1 MTGERFLMDIHGFLN
16 SYIGN
21 YIVQSFFHS
30 LTAAVLVGALIR
42 LWKIENPLIVQKFRS
57 LVILLPLCS
66 FPVYYLLNP
75 IRGHAS
81 FRMNALFD
89 STRWLDLAL
98 WGRVP
103 VSLVL
108 ISLFIGALLVLA
120 CQELIIVAIQW
131 VQSKK
136 ETYPVKVAVQSPVKR
151 ILSEL
156 HAPMLDNYVIESND
170 QVLFTTSI
178 GPKPTIVLSLGLLR
192 ILSYDQLKAALG
204 HEVAHAIRNNH
215 LFLTLLL
222 LVRLLMFYNP
232 VMLFAF
238 KAASLDEE
246 KICDD
251 IAAFWTGKPQVLA
264 DTLKRFYIT
273 EEGISNSNVL
283 ESVAVSGTNMMIK
296 ARVERLERKAS
307 QQVSLPW
314 LKFAFTMLTIV
325 VINYYIV

>member
-1 MTGERFLMDIHGFLN
+1 MDIHGFLN

-21 YIVQSFFHS
+21 YVVQSFFHS
-30 LTAAVLVGALIR
+30 LTAAVLVGVLIR
-42 LWKIENPLIVQKFRS
+42 LWKIENPLVVQKFRS
-57 LVILLPLCS
+57 LVILLPILS

-98 WGRVP
+98 WGRIP

-108 ISLFIGALLVLA
+108 ISLFVSALLVLA
-120 CQELIIVAIQW
+120 CQELMTLTLQW
-131 VQSKK
+131 VRSKK
-136 ETYPVKVAVQSPVKR
+136 ERFPVNAAVQGPVQR
-151 ILSEL
+151 ILREL

-170 QVLFTTSI
+170 QVLFTTLT
-178 GPKPTIVLSLGLLR
+178 GPKPAIVLSSGLLR

-215 LFLTLLL
+215 LFLTMLWMI
-222 LVRLLMFYNP
+222 RFLMFYNP

-251 IAAFWTGKPQVLA
+251 IAAFWTGKPQILA
-264 DTLKRFYIT
+264 DTLKRFYIK
-273 EEGISNSNVL
+273 EDGIGNYNAL
-283 ESVAVSGTNMMIK
+283 ESAAVSGTNMMIK
-296 ARVERLERKAS
+296 ARVERLELKAN
-307 QQVSLPW
+307 QQVNQPW
-314 LKFAFTMLTIV
+314 LKFALTLLTIV

>member
-1 MTGERFLMDIHGFLN
+1 MDIHGFLN

-57 LVILLPLCS
+57 LVILLPLFS
-66 FPVYYLLNP
+66 FPIYYLLNP
-75 IRGHAS
+75 IRGHDS
-81 FRMNALFD
+81 FRTYALFD
-89 STRWLDLAL
+89 SSRWLDLAL
-98 WGRVP
+98 WGSVP
-103 VSLVL
+103 VSLLL

-120 CQELIIVAIQW
+120 CRELITLTIQW
-131 VQSKK
+131 AQSKK
-136 ETYPVKVAVQSPVKR
+136 ETYPVDAAAQSPVKR

-156 HAPMLDNYVIESND
+156 HAPMLDDYIIESND
-170 QVLFTTSI
+170 QVLFTTLI
-178 GPKPTIVLSLGLLR
+178 GPKPTIVLTSGLLR

-204 HEVAHAIRNNH
+204 HEAAHALRNNR
-215 LFLTLLL
+215 LFLTLLWL
-222 LVRLLMFYNP
+222 IRLLMFYNP

-264 DTLKRFYIT
+264 DTLKRFYIK
-273 EEGISNSNVL
+273 EDGIGNSNVL
-283 ESVAVSGTNMMIK
+283 ESAAVCGTNMMIK
-296 ARVERLERKAS
+296 ARVERLERKTN

-314 LKFAFTMLTIV
+314 LKFALTLLTIV

>member
-1 MTGERFLMDIHGFLN
+1 MDIHGFLN

-21 YIVQSFFHS
+21 YVVQSFFHS
-30 LTAAVLVGALIR
+30 LTAAVLVGALIK

-57 LVILLPLCS
+57 LVILLPLVS
-66 FPVYYLLNP
+66 FPIYYLLNP

-81 FRMNALFD
+81 FRMSALFD
-89 STRWLDLAL
+89 SSRWVDLAL
-98 WGRVP
+98 LGRVP

-120 CQELIIVAIQW
+120 CQELIALTIQW

-136 ETYPVKVAVQSPVKR
+136 EYPVSAAVQSPVKR
-151 ILSEL
+151 ILGEL
-156 HAPMLDNYVIESND
+156 HAPMLDDYVIESNE
-170 QVLFTTSI
+170 QVLFTTLI
-178 GPKPTIVLSLGLLR
+178 GPKPTIVLSSGLLR

-204 HEVAHAIRNNH
+204 HEAAHANRNNR
-215 LFLTLLL
+215 LFLSLLWL
-222 LVRLLMFYNP
+222 IRLLMFYNP
-232 VMLFAF
+232 VMLFTF

-264 DTLKRFYIT
+264 DTLKRFYVK
-273 EEGISNSNVL
+273 EEGIGNSHVF
-283 ESVAVSGTNMMIK
+283 ESVAVSGANLMIK
-296 ARVERLERKAS
+296 ARVERLERRTNH
-307 QQVSLPW
+307 QVSLPW
-314 LKFAFTMLTIV
+314 LKFALTLLTIV

>member
-1 MTGERFLMDIHGFLN
+1 MDIHGFLN

-57 LVILLPLCS
+57 LVILLPLFS
-66 FPVYYLLNP
+66 FPIYYLLNP

-81 FRMNALFD
+81 FRMYALFD
-89 STRWLDLAL
+89 SSRWLDLAL
-98 WGRVP
+98 WGSVP
-103 VSLVL
+103 VSLLL

-120 CQELIIVAIQW
+120 CRELITLTMQW
-131 VQSKK
+131 IQSKR
-136 ETYPVKVAVQSPVKR
+136 ETYPVNEFVQNPVKR

-156 HAPMLDNYVIESND
+156 HAPMLDDYIIESND
-170 QVLFTTSI
+170 QVLFTTLI

-204 HEVAHAIRNNH
+204 HEVAHANRNNR
-215 LFLTLLL
+215 LFLTMLWLI
-222 LVRLLMFYNP
+222 RLLMFYNP

-264 DTLKRFYIT
+264 DTLKRFYIK
-273 EEGISNSNVL
+273 EDGYGNSNVL
-283 ESVAVSGTNMMIK
+283 ESAAVSSTNTMIR
-296 ARVERLERKAS
+296 ARVERLERKTN

-314 LKFAFTMLTIV
+314 VKFALTLLTIV
-325 VINYYIV
+325 IINYYIV

>member
-1 MTGERFLMDIHGFLN
+1 MDIHGFLN
-16 SYIGN
+16 SYFGN
-21 YIVQSFFHS
+21 YAVQSFFHS
-30 LTAAVLVGALIR
+30 LTAAVLVGVLLR
-42 LWKIENPLIVQKFRS
+42 LWKIENPLVVQKFRS
-57 LVILLPLCS
+57 LVILLPLFS

-75 IRGHAS
+75 VRGHAS
-81 FRMNALFD
+81 FRTDALFD
-89 STRWLDLAL
+89 SSRWLDLAL

-103 VSLVL
+103 VSLLL
-108 ISLFIGALLVLA
+108 ISLVIGALLVLA
-120 CQELIIVAIQW
+120 CQELIAVARQW
-131 VQSKK
+131 AQSKK
-136 ETYPVKVAVQSPVKR
+136 ESYPVKAAVQSPVKR

-170 QVLFTTSI
+170 QVLFTTLT

-192 ILSYDQLKAALG
+192 FLSYDQLKAALG
-204 HEVAHAIRNNH
+204 HEVAHAIRNNRV
-215 LFLTLLL
+215 FLSLLL
-222 LVRLLMFYNP
+222 LVRFLMFYNP

-264 DTLKRFYIT
+264 DTLKRFYIKEDGKGNPT
-273 EEGISNSNVL
+273 RL
-283 ESVAVSGTNMMIK
+283 ESAAVCGTNMMIK

-314 LKFAFTMLTIV
+314 LKFALTLLTIV